1 MVSKLGLFVLFLN
14 EAIMIR
20 IFTLLITL
28 LVGQSALAQ
37 GKITPPQNTNIHD
50 RQEQTSSIKR
60 QHSQSIPTTLAGYT
74 LGRTTRNGAEKY
86 TFDKGYSLSYPGGSK
101 LTAHYVDFSGYIW
114 NDVELYFHNN
124 KLYKIVFS
132 KPDLPSEHKSF
143 GSYTPDSEIF
153 ASIYQVLSNKYSKY
167 CKSDGIY
174 DDGKTTISVN
184 SHQLIYT
191 DDALNGK
198 ATNAY
203 DSL

>member
-1 MVSKLGLFVLFLN
+1 
-14 EAIMIR
+14 MIR

-28 LVGQSALAQ
+28 LVGQLALAQ
-37 GKITPPQNTNIHD
+37 GKITPPQNTNIHA

-86 TFDKGYSLSYPGGSK
+86 TFDKGYSLSYPDGSK

-132 KPDLPSEHKSF
+132 KPDLPSEHKSY

-153 ASIYQVLSNKYSKY
+153 TSISQILSTKYPKYSK
-167 CKSDGIY
+167 GGGTY
-174 DDGKTTISVN
+174 DDGRTTIIISN
-184 SHQLIYT
+184 YQLIYI

-198 ATNAY
+198 ATNSY